1 MFFVKSGSCYS
12 CFCLSREDSTNR
24 SRIVFFVK
32 KGRESM
38 WEWMRECVWDC
49 VCERVCVW
57 LCVCE
62 IGCVC
67 VWEREKV
74 NESACDIGNV
84 FLSFY
89 FGLWDVKVVFST
101 SLFSHTRGLDE
112 EPTYYSME
120 LYSVTKGSEQGS
132 LHNQIDSAMELAQW
146 RSVWWT
152 SKFELQL

>member
-1 MFFVKSGSCYS
+1 MFV
-12 CFCLSREDSTNR
+12 
-24 SRIVFFVK
+24 IV
-32 KGRESM
+32 
-38 WEWMRECVWDC
+38 CVRFRVC
-49 VCERVCVW
+49 VCER
-57 LCVCE
+57 
-62 IGCVC
+62 
-67 VWEREKV
+67 EREKV

-146 RSVWWT
+146 RSV
-152 SKFELQL
+152 